1 MKELILGG
9 ARSGK
14 SALAQHHALQSGLKV
29 IYIATATA
37 MDEEMTARIA
47 RHRKERPSAWKLA
60 EEPLTLA
67 NTLQENAAPDH
78 CLIVDCLTLWLSNLL
93 AAEEIRLEVEKQ
105 ALLSILPEL
114 SGDVIL
120 VSNEVGQGIVPANP
134 LARRFR
140 DEAGWLHQAVAQHCE
155 RVIFTVAGLPLT
167 LKDTTP

>member
-14 SALAQHHALQSGLKV
+14 STLAQRHARQSELKV
-29 IYIATATA
+29 IYIATAAA

-47 RHRKERPSAWKLA
+47 RHRKERPNDWKLA
-60 EEPLTLA
+60 EEPLALA

-78 CLIVDCLTLWLSNLL
+78 CLIVDCLTQWLSNLL
-93 AAEEIRLEVEKQ
+93 AAEKNCLEIEKQ
-105 ALLSILPEL
+105 ALLSTLPEL

-120 VSNEVGQGIVPANP
+120 VSNEVGQGIVPTNP

-167 LKDTTP
+167 LKDTLL